1 MVASHRVES
10 VVLKS
15 WPLHEADLVVSLFT
29 RDQGKIKG
37 IAKSGAKSRRRFGG
51 ALEPMTHVLASY
63 VEKPRQELVR
73 LDACEIVTSPLA
85 DALDY
90 GRIAALA
97 FYTEVLEET
106 LPDHDPNDAV
116 FRLLLAVLEYTRQGR
131 FWMPVTYFAIWIPR
145 LLGWLPELSHCVV
158 CGELLE
164 GRPSFFHSEV
174 DGLLC
179 EQHRRPG
186 CRLLSLEGQTLG
198 RRIFRQPVS
207 AFATDAW
214 PPERAADLRRFAIQT
229 LERHTERRL
238 HSAEALRRLGS
249 SR

>member
-1 MVASHRVES
+1 M
-10 VVLKS
+10 
-15 WPLHEADLVVSLFT
+15 HEADLVVSLFT

-51 ALEPMTHVLASY
+51 ALEPMTQVLASY

-73 LDACEIVTSPLA
+73 LDSCEIVASPLT

-106 LPDHDPNDAV
+106 LPDHDPNDAI
-116 FRLLLAVLEYTRQGR
+116 FRLLVAVLEHTRQGR
-131 FWMPVTYFAIWIPR
+131 FWMPVTYFATWIPR

-158 CGELLE
+158 CGETLDA
-164 GRPSFFHSEV
+164 RPSFFHSAV

-179 EQHRRPG
+179 EVHRRPG
-186 CRLLSLEGQTLG
+186 CRLLSVEGQALA
-198 RRIFRQPVS
+198 RRIFRHPVS
-207 AFATDAW
+207 AFGGEPW
-214 PPERAADLRRFAIQT
+214 PRERGSDLRRFAIQT

-249 SR
+249 ASGRTL